1 MRYFSFNS
9 KSDQINGNKIQTYWR
24 IYCYHRNGTNTQNGY
39 DSERKSNFLA
49 CTLPIEIQKKNE
61 FMHVTSLK
69 KNCYNFKFWKKNDI
83 IIMITEYT

>member
-49 CTLPIEIQKKNE
+49 CTFPIEIQKK
-61 FMHVTSLK
+61 K
-69 KNCYNFKFWKKNDI
+69 RIYNFKFWKKNDI